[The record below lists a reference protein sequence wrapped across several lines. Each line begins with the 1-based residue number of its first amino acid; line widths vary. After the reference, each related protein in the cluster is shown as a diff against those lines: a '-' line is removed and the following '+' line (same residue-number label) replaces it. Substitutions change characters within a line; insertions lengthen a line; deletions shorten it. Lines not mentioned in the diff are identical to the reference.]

1 MNRPNGEQIRFSLK
15 ALRADL
21 LGTQKRLVKEHG
33 GFVRYQ
39 VLRREFT
46 LLADA
51 EANQQVFIS
60 KLPTYGRSLQ
70 HDNLALLLGYGLIC
84 ADGENWRRQ
93 GKLAQPTF
101 DRALLARVAGI
112 TSMLMTDVLDQWE
125 RAARRGEP
133 VEVFS
138 DMQGLAMRVIGM
150 ALFSHDLKTTSNDFA
165 ETVRV
170 GTEVVF
176 RRNISP
182 VSLPLWFPTRL
193 HRRLSH
199 YMKAVDKFV
208 YDRIDERLAS
218 NEGYDDILSRLLRSY
233 GDQAAAK
240 RRELRDQ
247 VVTLFFAG
255 FETTGTALAWTWLLL
270 GENPEAESRF
280 HAELARVRCGQT
292 PTLGEL
298 DSLTYTQQVIK
309 ESLRIYPPVYT
320 MTRNA
325 AADDQVGKHQIC
337 QGDNVIIPIHA
348 LHRMDRSEERRGGEE
363 GRCLSDWSSD
373 VCSSDLYTMTRN
385 AAADDQV
392 GKHQICQGDN
402 VIIPIH
408 ALHRMDDYWDEP
420 EKFCPER
427 FARARL
433 TKEQRKAYIPFSVGQ
448 RKCLGANFATIE
460 MLTVLAT
467 AGQRVRLR
475 LVDGHPVV
483 VAPAVTQYPR
493 HGLLM
498 RVEPRDQA

>member
-93 GKLAQPTF
+93 RKLAQPTF

-125 RAARRGEP
+125 RAGRRGEP

-348 LHRMDRSEERRGGEE
+348 LHRMD
-363 GRCLSDWSSD
+363 
-373 VCSSDLYTMTRN
+373 
-385 AAADDQV
+385 
-392 GKHQICQGDN
+392 
-402 VIIPIH
+402 
-408 ALHRMDDYWDEP
+408 DYWDEP

-498 RVEPRDQA
+498 RVGPRDQA

>member
-93 GKLAQPTF
+93 RKLAQPTF

-125 RAARRGEP
+125 RAGRCGEP

-150 ALFSHDLKTTSNDFA
+150 ALFSHDLKTTSNDFV

-280 HAELARVRCGQT
+280 HTELARVRCGQT

-309 ESLRIYPPVYT
+309 ESLRIYPPV
-320 MTRNA
+320 
-325 AADDQVGKHQIC
+325 
-337 QGDNVIIPIHA
+337 
-348 LHRMDRSEERRGGEE
+348 
-363 GRCLSDWSSD
+363 
-373 VCSSDLYTMTRN
+373 YTMTRN

>member
-93 GKLAQPTF
+93 RKLAQPTF

-125 RAARRGEP
+125 RAGRRGEP

-218 NEGYDDILSRLLRSY
+218 VPDA
-233 GDQAAAK
+233 Q
-240 RRELRDQ
+240 
-247 VVTLFFAG
+247 
-255 FETTGTALAWTWLLL
+255 
-270 GENPEAESRF
+270 PE
-280 HAELARVRCGQT
+280 
-292 PTLGEL
+292 
-298 DSLTYTQQVIK
+298 
-309 ESLRIYPPVYT
+309 
-320 MTRNA
+320 
-325 AADDQVGKHQIC
+325 
-337 QGDNVIIPIHA
+337 
-348 LHRMDRSEERRGGEE
+348 
-363 GRCLSDWSSD
+363 
-373 VCSSDLYTMTRN
+373 
-385 AAADDQV
+385 
-392 GKHQICQGDN
+392 
-402 VIIPIH
+402 
-408 ALHRMDDYWDEP
+408 
-420 EKFCPER
+420 CP
-427 FARARL
+427 L
-433 TKEQRKAYIPFSVGQ
+433 SVGDFSFNMTG
-448 RKCLGANFATIE
+448 C
-460 MLTVLAT
+460 
-467 AGQRVRLR
+467 RVS
-475 LVDGHPVV
+475 
-483 VAPAVTQYPR
+483 
-493 HGLLM
+493 
-498 RVEPRDQA
+498 